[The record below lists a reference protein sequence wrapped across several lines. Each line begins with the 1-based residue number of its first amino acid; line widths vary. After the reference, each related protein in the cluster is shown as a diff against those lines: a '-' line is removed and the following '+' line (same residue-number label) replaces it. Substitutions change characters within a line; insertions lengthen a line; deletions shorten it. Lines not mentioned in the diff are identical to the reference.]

1 MKILIKLQKMFLK
14 GKISSV
20 TSFTLG
26 PTTQGT
32 LILITIELIKF
43 F

>member
-1 MKILIKLQKMFLK
+1 MKNLIKLQKKNLK